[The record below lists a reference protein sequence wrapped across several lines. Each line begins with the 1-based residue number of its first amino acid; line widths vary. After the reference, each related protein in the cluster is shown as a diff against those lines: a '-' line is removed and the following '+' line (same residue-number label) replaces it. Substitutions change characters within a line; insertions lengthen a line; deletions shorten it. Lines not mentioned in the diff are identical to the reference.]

1 MKCPKCGCELEN
13 GKFYCSTC
21 GTEIQYVPNYEPEIE
36 DSIDTS
42 INDISEHI
50 LKKKKKSFLFK
61 VMIGIAVL
69 CISMGIY
76 GIIFYVNNNS
86 FDYQYKQAISYAEE
100 ENYKDALTAL
110 EKAIDLDQDNT
121 DLILLKSKYYLLYGF
136 RDTSKS
142 ILENAIQS
150 GLGTLEV
157 YETLIQMYIED
168 ANVEAIVNLIKN
180 SQNAIVYEKY
190 KVYIADPPTLS
201 SKGGTYFNEMY
212 LKMLASDN
220 GIIYYTLDGT
230 IPTSSS
236 LQYEEPLFLKE
247 GIYDIS
253 AIFINDF
260 GIQSEIVRNEYVIDL
275 SRPYAPE
282 VNVYSGVTSIPK
294 AIVIEVQEDCEVLYT
309 LDGSDITDESY
320 HYSSPIAM
328 PIGSFVLR
336 CVTVN
341 KDNEY
346 SNETTRTIELIIP
359 GEISVEDAISISFDN
374 ALDNGKIS
382 DLSGKATEHN
392 GNYTYT
398 TNSAFSYDGNPY
410 YLIYEWYQ
418 EQDAIAKKTGNLF
431 GVQMITGEFIN
442 VAFDEEGN
450 YRIY

>member
-50 LKKKKKSFLFK
+50 LQKKKKSVLFK
-61 VMIGIAVL
+61 VVIGIAFL

-86 FDYQYKQAISYAEE
+86 FDYQYKQAVSYAEE
-100 ENYKDALTAL
+100 ENYKHALTAL
-110 EKAIDLDQDNT
+110 EKAIDLDPDNT

-168 ANVEAIVNLIKN
+168 ENVEAIVNLIKN
-180 SQNAIVYEKY
+180 SQNASIFEKY
-190 KVYIADPPTLS
+190 KVYIADPPILS
-201 SKGGTYFNEMY
+201 SKSGTYFNEMY

-236 LQYEEPLFLKE
+236 LQYEEPLFLEE
-247 GIYDIS
+247 GIYEIS

-341 KDNEY
+341 KDKEY

-359 GEISVEDAISISFDN
+359 GEISAEDAISISFEN
-374 ALDNGKIS
+374 LLDKGKIS
-382 DLSGKATEHN
+382 DLSGNATEHN
-392 GNYTYT
+392 GTYTYT

-418 EQDAIAKKTGNLF
+418 EPDAIAKKTGNLF
-431 GVQMITGEFIN
+431 GVQMITGEFLN